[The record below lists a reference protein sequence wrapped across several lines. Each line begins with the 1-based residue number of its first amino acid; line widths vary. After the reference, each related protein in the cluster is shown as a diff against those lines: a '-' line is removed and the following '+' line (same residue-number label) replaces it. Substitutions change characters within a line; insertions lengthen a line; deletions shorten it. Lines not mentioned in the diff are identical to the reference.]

1 MVNAWCKTW
10 GSKNFINISGKD
22 MTLQNDPGFKEG
34 KKEASRDYVWVF
46 AAIFVCFILC
56 LAIVFCGL
64 GAWAIKDRLADAE
77 ETPASEPVV
86 MDILAEVKA
95 DPAWQLL
102 VDEEFNDNKNE
113 WYLEPYNDDYIALN
127 RSIENG
133 VYIWDYQATGGSSFW
148 DFPSSMTLLKD
159 FVATVE
165 IKHTAGN
172 LDERFGFILRASL
185 DRKYYLL
192 QISESGTVL
201 FQSEVL
207 GSNEHSQTLF
217 EGTSS
222 AIKTGEPNIITV
234 RASGGH
240 FIFYVN
246 NVWAGEVRDDQI
258 KEGYVGVLTSTSGGL
273 DSFFQPIS
281 LTDSKLA
288 QQTSTS
294 RYEVDNFEVWV
305 PKPAVP
311 TPSPVPDE
319 LDVLTLQA
327 GRIVYVS
334 DVNGNSEIYTV
345 NSDGT
350 DIHKLTSGKADD
362 FSPKWSFDGE
372 KIVFV
377 STRDGNAEIY
387 TMRSDGTEITRI
399 SHDPADDLDPA
410 FSPDGKSIIFS
421 SNRDGNYEIYVQSL
435 ENDEIKRMTENNSEE
450 RYPDWSAKDDLIL
463 YQSIEYGSAA
473 IYTMEISSGESTKIS
488 PRILPF
494 EDSRPRFSR
503 DGSRIVYTAGNNIN
517 QTGIMI
523 YELATA
529 LSIDVVI
536 KPFYASNENGINLF
550 PTFSNDG
557 RQIAFSSHRDGQ
569 TDIYII
575 SSDGKSI
582 FRVTETDAVES
593 ELDWTDIP

>member
-1 MVNAWCKTW
+1 
-10 GSKNFINISGKD
+10 
-22 MTLQNDPGFKEG
+22 MTLPNNVGFKEV
-34 KKEASRDYVWVF
+34 KDEAPRDYVWVF
-46 AAIFVCFILC
+46 IAIFVCFALC
-56 LAIVFCGL
+56 LAIAFCGL
-64 GAWAIKDRLADAE
+64 GAWAIKDSFANLDK
-77 ETPASEPVV
+77 TPATAPPMV
-86 MDILAEVKA
+86 DILAEVNA
-95 DPAWQLL
+95 DPTWQLL
-102 VDEEFNDNKNE
+102 VSEEFNDNKNE
-113 WYLEPYNDDYIALN
+113 WLLEPYNDDHITLN

-133 VYIWDYQATGGSSFW
+133 VYIWDYQSTGGSSFW

-159 FVATVE
+159 FVASVE

-172 LDERFGFILRASL
+172 LDEKFGFILRASL

-192 QISESGTVL
+192 QITESGTILFKSDVL
-201 FQSEVL
+201 D
-207 GSNEHSQTLF
+207 SNDHSQILF

-222 AIKTGEPNIITV
+222 AVKIGEPNIITV
-234 RASGGH
+234 KASGGH
-240 FIFYVN
+240 FVFYVN
-246 NVWAGEVRDDQI
+246 NQWAGEVWDDQI
-258 KEGYVGVLTSTSGGL
+258 KEGYVGVLTSTSGEPG
-273 DSFFQPIS
+273 SFFQPIS
-281 LTDSKLA
+281 NTDSKLA
-288 QQTSTS
+288 QQAYPS
-294 RYEVDNFEVWV
+294 RYEVDNFEVWI

-311 TPSPVPDE
+311 MPFPIPDE
-319 LDVLTLQA
+319 LDILSLQA

-334 DVNGNSEIYTV
+334 EVDGNSEIYTV

-350 DIHKLTSGKADD
+350 DVNQLTSEDADD
-362 FSPKWSFDGE
+362 LSPKWSLDGE

-410 FSPDGKSIIFS
+410 WSPDGKSIIFS
-421 SNRDGNYEIYVQSL
+421 SNRDGNYEIYIQIL
-435 ENDEIKRMTENNSEE
+435 ENDEIKRMTETNSEE
-450 RYPDWSAKDDLIL
+450 RYPDWSATNDLIL

-473 IYTMEISSGESTKIS
+473 IYTMEISSRESTKIS

-494 EDSRPRFSR
+494 EDSRPRFSK
-503 DGSRIVYTAGNNIN
+503 DGSRIVYAVGNNKN

-536 KPFYASNENGINLF
+536 KPYYAINENGTNLF
-550 PTFSNDG
+550 PTFSSDG
-557 RQIAFSSHRDGQ
+557 QQIAFTSHRDGQ

-582 FRVTETDAVES
+582 FRVTETDAGES
-593 ELDWTDIP
+593 DLDWADIP